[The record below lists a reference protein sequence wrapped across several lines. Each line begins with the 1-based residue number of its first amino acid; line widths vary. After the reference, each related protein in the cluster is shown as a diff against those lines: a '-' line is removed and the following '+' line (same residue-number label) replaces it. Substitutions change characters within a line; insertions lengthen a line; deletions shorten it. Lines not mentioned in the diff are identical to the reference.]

1 MKKLFVIVLAAIGM
15 VSCMNTDE
23 VIEVNNDNAIAFAD
37 AFIEN
42 SVRAEITTADL
53 DQFNVWG
60 WMQEDAV
67 TATVF
72 EAVNVTNS
80 GAGWTYSP
88 AQYWVPGFTY
98 TFQALSSNLAEA
110 DRNWT
115 ATAANGAVSVVEFTN
130 ENGTEDLIYAT
141 ATVDAPALGQT
152 KTVALKFDHQLA
164 KVKFTFEYN
173 AALNNNLGDGLKVVA
188 ENIKMVV
195 PAKGKINYSATTPAW
210 ELIGT
215 NTKEL
220 VFAAA
225 GDELLTIPA
234 EDYTYDITFD
244 VNLYQGNTKVKTL
257 VTKTASVVLDVVK
270 GCAYNFTA
278 ELTPENL
285 QMDSIDFTPEVNP
298 WNPNGNAGFT
308 PDATMTQVAE
318 GVFTDPAGV
327 YYIYNV
333 AGLTWLSNAVNG
345 TLPDS
350 RAAAAQS
357 FDKKTIK
364 LMNDIDLAGIEWTP
378 IGRGSNHFRGTF
390 DGNGKTIE
398 NMTITKRND
407 DRAALFGT
415 VSYTVAFKNLTIKN
429 ANVDCP
435 DFNGDFYGS
444 ALIGTAYGNVTIE
457 NVDIVDSNISGNN
470 KVGALIAHDGVM
482 NTLTVSGCDV
492 LNTTFEA
499 LNAEDG
505 GSVGGLLGYFQTGGE
520 HTISNSSVKNC
531 TFNVVNSTNTGK
543 RANGQ
548 LIGGID
554 SKAGQIL
561 NINDCVVE
569 NNTWN
574 EKFYVDGTE
583 VTDGT
588 FVSPYGELIGGERDD
603 VANGKVYVDGYELI
617 AGGVGIDEDGVYYIL
632 NAAGWNWMEAQTD
645 AFFKGKTIALGKDI
659 DFNGAAI
666 NPTRFW
672 DPENRTKFDG
682 QNFTVKNFEINGGN
696 NSSIALFNGTLD
708 VKNLKI
714 DSATVSGYGYVA
726 VVGGTIYG
734 NIDNVHITNSTVF
747 GNYWNVGGFA
757 GQFNSGNITNCSI
770 KNTTITGP
778 SAVGALA
785 GITNETR
792 NERKFENCVVEG
804 CTIVQ
809 NYSFGSDHDICYGV
823 ATGLINFDNG
833 SVYFTN
839 VTMTNNTIKGAASSV
854 LYGECEASTT
864 VYVDG
869 LLPVASG
876 LGLNAE
882 GAYVV
887 TTGEGFKTVATTILN
902 DRTKNVTVELAND
915 IDLAG
920 IEWPAVCT
928 NAAFELDGK
937 GFAIKNLTTSAV
949 ESHGFYSTAMFTST
963 RQATTIKNLV
973 VENATVTG
981 KGGDNSHGAVL
992 VACNYSDLNI
1002 EGVTVKNSTIN
1013 NCDRTGGLVTY
1024 LYTDGVAVKNCIVEG
1039 CTINSIGT
1047 AGAILGMNDGHNF
1060 EMKGCQVVNT
1070 TVSSSEGNNKAG
1082 ILIGT
1087 WQDAGTLTKENNT
1100 IENSKAINA
1109 GVETNNEIGRH
1120 A

>member
-53 DQFNVWG
+53 TQFNVWG
-60 WMQEDAV
+60 WMQEGAV

-72 EAVNVTNS
+72 EGREVTNTD

-110 DRNWT
+110 DRHWGVKT
-115 ATAANGAVSVVEFTN
+115 VADREVKVVSF
-130 ENGTEDLIYAT
+130 ENVDGTEDLIYA
-141 ATVDAPALGQT
+141 APAAVAAPALGTTAQP
-152 KTVALKFDHQLA
+152 VELEFNHQLA

-195 PAKGKINYSATTPAW
+195 PQDGELNLESGAWTLVGTETTELEFAT
-210 ELIGT
+210 
-215 NTKEL
+215 
-220 VFAAA
+220 A
-225 GDELLTIPA
+225 GVEKLTIPA
-234 EDYTYDITFD
+234 EDYTYAISFD
-244 VNLYQGNTKVKTL
+244 VNLYQGDTKVKLL

-350 RAAAAQS
+350 RAVAAQS

-415 VSYTVAFKNLTIKN
+415 VSYTVVFKNLTIKN

-457 NVDIVDSNISGNN
+457 NVDIVDSYISGNN

-492 LNTTFEA
+492 LNTTFQA

-554 SKAGQIL
+554 SKASQIL

-583 VTDGT
+583 VTEGI

-632 NAAGWNWMEAQTD
+632 NATGWNWMEAQT
-645 AFFKGKTIALGKDI
+645 ATFFSGKTIALGKDI
-659 DFNGAAI
+659 DFDDATI
-666 NPTRFW
+666 QPTTIFNS
-672 DPENRTKFDG
+672 ENRTKFDG
-682 QNFTVKNFEINGGN
+682 QNFTVKNFVINGGN
-696 NSSIALFNGTLD
+696 NSALFNGTLD

-714 DSATVSGYGYVA
+714 DNATVSGSGYVA
-726 VVGGTIYG
+726 IVGGNIYG
-734 NIDNVHITNSTVF
+734 SIDNVHITNSKVT
-747 GNYWNVGGFA
+747 GTYWQVGGFA

-785 GITNETR
+785 GITNETADV
-792 NERKFENCVVEG
+792 RKFENCVVED
-804 CTIVQ
+804 CTINQ
-809 NYSFGSDHDICYGV
+809 NVSFGGDYDKYYGV

-833 SVYFTN
+833 NVYFTN

-854 LYGECEASTT
+854 LYGECPASTT

-869 LLPVASG
+869 LLPVSTADDFTKALLEGGNICLQNDLDITKIDLTNLTNDVVIDANGKTITTSSNYGIQVKAGKNITLKNAKIEMTVAGDYINYAAGFKVENGDYQGNTISLMNCEIRMCNTDWAYAVNMPASVKN
-876 LGLNAE
+876 LNLVIDGCILE
-882 GAYVV
+882 GALALQCWGDNNTITV
-887 TTGEGFKTVATTILN
+887 TN
-902 DRTKNVTVELAND
+902 S
-915 IDLAG
+915 DL
-920 IEWPAVCT
+920 IC
-928 NAAFELDGK
+928 NY
-937 GFAIKNLTTSAV
+937 TTSAQ
-949 ESHGFYSTAMFTST
+949 YTSYCVAL
-963 RQATTIKNLV
+963 QGDGSN
-973 VENATVTG
+973 NA
-981 KGGDNSHGAVL
+981 DN
-992 VACNYSDLNI
+992 NTLNI
-1002 EGVTVKNSTIN
+1002 SNCDFLYSGVDNFNSTIK
-1013 NCDRTGGLVTY
+1013 
-1024 LYTDGVAVKNCIVEG
+1024 AVY
-1039 CTINSIGT
+1039 NS
-1047 AGAILGMNDGHNF
+1047 D
-1060 EMKGCQVVNT
+1060 KT
-1070 TVSSSEGNNKAG
+1070 T
-1082 ILIGT
+1082 
-1087 WQDAGTLTKENNT
+1087 NNT
-1100 IENSKAINA
+1100 IEVTDCTYGEK
-1109 GVETNNEIGRH
+1109 VLQTY
-1120 A
+1120 

>member
-23 VIEVNNDNAIAFAD
+23 VIEVNNGNAIAFAD

-42 SVRAEITTADL
+42 SVRAEINTGNLTTL
-53 DQFNVWG
+53 NVWG

-72 EAVNVTNS
+72 EGKEVTNTD

-98 TFQALSSNLAEA
+98 NFQALSSNLAKA
-110 DRNWT
+110 DRKWT
-115 ATAANGAVSVVEFTN
+115 VTAADGKVSVVTFEN
-130 ENGTEDLIYAT
+130 VNGTEDLIYAT
-141 ATVDAPALGQT
+141 AANVKAPELGTTAQP
-152 KTVALKFDHQLA
+152 VSLVFNHQLA
-164 KVKFTFEYN
+164 KVKFTFTYD
-173 AALNNNLGDGLKVVA
+173 AQLSKALGNGLSVKA

-195 PAKGKINYSATTPAW
+195 PKKGKIDYSETTPTW
-210 ELIGT
+210 ELVGAA
-215 NTKEL
+215 TKER

-234 EDYTYDITFD
+234 ENYTYAISFD
-244 VNLYQGNTKVKTL
+244 VNLYKDGAKVKTL
-257 VTKTASVVLDVVK
+257 VNKTASVVLDVVK

-278 ELTPENL
+278 TLTPENL

-308 PDATMTQVAE
+308 PDATMAQVAE
-318 GVFTDPAGV
+318 GVFTDPA
-327 YYIYNV
+327 
-333 AGLTWLSNAVNG
+333 
-345 TLPDS
+345 
-350 RAAAAQS
+350 
-357 FDKKTIK
+357 
-364 LMNDIDLAGIEWTP
+364 
-378 IGRGSNHFRGTF
+378 
-390 DGNGKTIE
+390 
-398 NMTITKRND
+398 
-407 DRAALFGT
+407 
-415 VSYTVAFKNLTIKN
+415 
-429 ANVDCP
+429 
-435 DFNGDFYGS
+435 
-444 ALIGTAYGNVTIE
+444 
-457 NVDIVDSNISGNN
+457 
-470 KVGALIAHDGVM
+470 
-482 NTLTVSGCDV
+482 
-492 LNTTFEA
+492 
-499 LNAEDG
+499 
-505 GSVGGLLGYFQTGGE
+505 
-520 HTISNSSVKNC
+520 
-531 TFNVVNSTNTGK
+531 
-543 RANGQ
+543 
-548 LIGGID
+548 
-554 SKAGQIL
+554 
-561 NINDCVVE
+561 
-569 NNTWN
+569 
-574 EKFYVDGTE
+574 
-583 VTDGT
+583 
-588 FVSPYGELIGGERDD
+588 
-603 VANGKVYVDGYELI
+603 
-617 AGGVGIDEDGVYYIL
+617 GVYYIL

-645 AFFKGKTIALGKDI
+645 AFFKGKTVALGKDI
-659 DFNGAAI
+659 DFNGATI
-666 NPTRFW
+666 TPIRFW
-672 DPENRTKFDG
+672 NPENRTTFDG
-682 QNFTVKNFEINGGN
+682 QNFTVKNFVINGGN
-696 NSSIALFNGTLD
+696 NSSIALFNGTLK
-708 VKNLKI
+708 VENLKI
-714 DSATVSGYGYVA
+714 DNATVSGNGYVA

-734 NIDNVHITNSTVF
+734 NINNVHITNSIVT
-747 GNYWNVGGFA
+747 GTYWQVGGFA
-757 GQFNSGNITNCSI
+757 GQFNSGTITNCSI

-785 GITNETR
+785 GITNEKP
-792 NERKFENCVVEG
+792 NERKFENCVVED
-804 CTIVQ
+804 CTIEQ
-809 NYSFGSDHDICYGV
+809 NGSFGGDCDKWYGV

-887 TTGEGFKTVATTILN
+887 TTGQGFKTVATTVLA
-902 DRTKNVTVELAND
+902 DGTKNVTIEMAKD

-937 GFAIKNLTTSAV
+937 GYAIKNLTTSAV
-949 ESHGFYSTAMFTST
+949 EEHGFYSTAMFTST
-963 RQATTIKNLV
+963 RKATTIKNLV

>member
-195 PAKGKINYSATTPAW
+195 PSKGKINYSATTPAW

-308 PDATMTQVAE
+308 PDATMAQVAE

-457 NVDIVDSNISGNN
+457 NVDIVDSYISGNN

-617 AGGVGIDEDGVYYIL
+617 AGGVGVDNGIYYIL
-632 NAAGWNWMEAQTD
+632 NATGWNWMEAQTD
-645 AFFKGKTIALGKDI
+645 AFFSGKTIALGKDI
-659 DFNGAAI
+659 DFNGATI
-666 NPTRFW
+666 TPIRFW
-672 DPENRTKFDG
+672 DPENRTTFDG
-682 QNFTVKNFEINGGN
+682 QNFTVKNFVINGGD
-696 NSSIALFNGTLD
+696 NSALFNGTLD

-714 DSATVSGYGYVA
+714 DNATVSGNGYVA

-747 GNYWNVGGFA
+747 GNYWQVGGFA
-757 GQFNSGNITNCSI
+757 AQFNSGNITNCSI

-785 GITNETR
+785 GITNETAGV
-792 NERKFENCVVEG
+792 RKFENCVVEG
-804 CTIVQ
+804 CTIKQ
-809 NYSFGSDHDICYGV
+809 NYSFGGNHDKYYGV
-823 ATGLINFDNG
+823 ATGLINIDN
-833 SVYFTN
+833 SNVYFTN
-839 VTMTNNTIKGAASSV
+839 VTMTNNTIMGAASAV

-869 LLPVASG
+869 AAFVATPDGLTAAISGAEDGDTLVLAAGNYTLPGVGKEVTISG
-876 LGLNAE
+876 TKETVITVSGTPGGNNVTFEGVTIKGSGYATGVNAATVTYNNVTIDGEMCLYGEKVVFNECTFELAKGQYIWTYGAKEVEFNNCTFNTAGKAILIYNE
-882 GAYVV
+882 GAGATNATVKACIFNATAGDKAGAIANQNCAAIEIDNYAKMAHKLTTSGNTVDSDFSGVWRIKTCVEGAPV
-887 TTGEGFKTVATTILN
+887 TVNGVEYTQIAVDGKLMTIDAN
-902 DRTKNVTVELAND
+902 KNVTV
-915 IDLAG
+915 
-920 IEWPAVCT
+920 
-928 NAAFELDGK
+928 
-937 GFAIKNLTTSAV
+937 
-949 ESHGFYSTAMFTST
+949 
-963 RQATTIKNLV
+963 Q
-973 VENATVTG
+973 
-981 KGGDNSHGAVL
+981 
-992 VACNYSDLNI
+992 
-1002 EGVTVKNSTIN
+1002 
-1013 NCDRTGGLVTY
+1013 
-1024 LYTDGVAVKNCIVEG
+1024 
-1039 CTINSIGT
+1039 
-1047 AGAILGMNDGHNF
+1047 
-1060 EMKGCQVVNT
+1060 
-1070 TVSSSEGNNKAG
+1070 
-1082 ILIGT
+1082 
-1087 WQDAGTLTKENNT
+1087 
-1100 IENSKAINA
+1100 
-1109 GVETNNEIGRH
+1109 
-1120 A
+1120 